1 MINFNTNIP
10 EIDAENDILLK
21 AAAFLQ
27 MCGNDPGLTMS
38 DFYSVLLAEDSSL
51 SKEECG
57 RLTSAA
63 VALETMMQSGF
74 EMEEEQFGD
83 LTTH

>member
-1 MINFNTNIP
+1 MINFKTNIP
-10 EIDAENDILLK
+10 EIDAENDVLFK
-21 AAAFLQ
+21 AAFYLQ

-74 EMEEEQFGD
+74 ELEEEAFGE